1 MKALAVGIVVAALSW
16 LMGAVL
22 TPPPVNATWSPL
34 PATPQRHASTP
45 DEEFDVDAYGNEVT
59 SAVATYSWDADGSLY
74 EVHAPQ
80 VDLARPA
87 SPKS

>member
-16 LMGAVL
+16 AGGALL
-22 TPPPVNATWSPL
+22 TPRPVTSTWCPI
-34 PATPQRHASTP
+34 PATPPFHAVAP
-45 DEEFDVDAYGNEVT
+45 DEDEDVDAYGNEVT
-59 SAVATYSWDADGSLY
+59 SAVATYSWDAAGSPY

>member
-1 MKALAVGIVVAALSW
+1 MKALAIGIVVAALSW
-16 LMGAVL
+16 LGGAVL
-22 TPPPVNATWSPL
+22 TPRPVTSTWCPL
-34 PATPQRHASTP
+34 PVTPSHLGAAT
-45 DEEFDVDAYGNEVT
+45 DEDGDVDAYGNEVT
-59 SAVATYSWDADGSLY
+59 SAVATYSWDAVGSPY